1 MQVSPE
7 IRQRFVLV
15 LGNLICR
22 CIEEARKIPYILDQ
36 EQVVEILVRNPSFYE
51 KLVHDEQRD
60 RTEFASDR
68 LTARIDALTELG
80 QFEALD
86 AFAVSFSGSGG
97 PDVDLDPVLEQVN
110 HLTRTFAVYIGNM
123 ITIFE
128 KEFQVF
134 MERFHQS
141 LQQAGIDLRALDL
154 TPEDMVEL
162 EKKAEAYL
170 TAGLFLQAFSFDRM
184 LNSEVI
190 TNELIGLPSSGYSFN
205 QHLIRRG
212 LKDAGLR
219 AALVKFIL
227 RASYVSQ
234 GSWQDLF
241 VSLVTLVDQ
250 EPELCGTE
258 MLVERIEQDGVF
270 CCNLLCESFSD
281 LLKWTSGERRATIER
296 RLENWRRAP
305 GSV

>member
-1 MQVSPE
+1 MQVSRE

-22 CIEEARKIPYILDQ
+22 CIEDARMIPYILGQ
-36 EQVVEILVRNPSFYE
+36 EQVIEILVRNPTVYE

-68 LTARIDALTELG
+68 LTAKIDAVTELG

-86 AFAVSFSGSGG
+86 DFAVSFAGSGAS
-97 PDVDLDPVLEQVN
+97 DVDLDPVLERVN

-134 MERFHQS
+134 MEKFHQS
-141 LQQAGIDLRALDL
+141 LQQAGIALRVLDL
-154 TPEDMVEL
+154 MPEDMVEL
-162 EKKAEAYL
+162 EKQAGGYL

-184 LNSEVI
+184 LNSQVI
-190 TNELIGLPSSGYSFN
+190 TNELIRLPSSGYSFN
-205 QHLIRRG
+205 RQLIRRG

-219 AALVKFIL
+219 SALVKFIL

-241 VSLVTLVDQ
+241 VSLATLVDQ
-250 EPELCGTE
+250 EPELYSKE
-258 MLVERIEQDGVF
+258 ALVEQIERDGVF

-281 LLKWTSGERRATIER
+281 LRKWTSGERRATIER
-296 RLENWRRAP
+296 RLENWTRAP

>member
-1 MQVSPE
+1 MQVSLE
-7 IRQRFVLV
+7 IRQKFVLV

-22 CIEEARKIPYILDQ
+22 CIEEARMIPYILGQ
-36 EQVVEILVRNPSFYE
+36 EQVIEILVRNPAVYE
-51 KLVHDEQRD
+51 KLVRDEQRD

-68 LTARIDALTELG
+68 LTARIDAVAELG

-86 AFAVSFSGSGG
+86 AFAVSFAGAGGS
-97 PDVDLDPVLEQVN
+97 DVDLDPVLERVN

-134 MERFHQS
+134 MEKFHQS
-141 LQQAGIDLRALDL
+141 LQQAGIVLRVLDL

-162 EKKAEAYL
+162 ERKAEAYL

-184 LNSEVI
+184 LNSQVI
-190 TNELIGLPSSGYSFN
+190 TNELIRLPSAGYSFSR
-205 QHLIRRG
+205 HLIRCG

-219 AALVKFIL
+219 SALVKFIL

-234 GSWQDLF
+234 GGWQDLF
-241 VSLVTLVDQ
+241 VSFATLVSQ
-250 EPELCGTE
+250 EPELCGRE
-258 MLVERIEQDGVF
+258 LLVERIEQDGVF
-270 CCNLLCESFSD
+270 CCNLLRESFSD
-281 LLKWTSGERRATIER
+281 LRKWTPGERRATIER
-296 RLENWRRAP
+296 RLEDWARAQ
-305 GSV
+305 GGV